1 MKRKTAKTNS
11 LLLFLFSL
19 LLIAAC
25 NLGKILSTPI
35 PTASDTPSPVITP
48 LASTTPFPL
57 AGDLGWGAVYGK
69 VTDAV
74 SGAPILNAKIT
85 CEHSSYTSPARCQG
99 DTFTNK
105 DGNYYFTNI
114 FFHDTDKIHL
124 RVSASGYEPKEFEQS
139 FFIFPELISDFAL
152 SPTASIITCTQPSC
166 GPYDALVC
174 PQGDCPNGCGYVC
187 ITPAAICTP
196 PLCAIGTSEVY
207 YCSGICPG
215 GCGTTCATFTPAP

>member
-1 MKRKTAKTNS
+1 MKRKTIKITS
-11 LLLFLFSL
+11 LFLFFFSI

-25 NLGKILSTPI
+25 NLGKVLSTPI
-35 PTASDTPSPVITP
+35 PTASDTPSPIITP

-69 VTDAV
+69 VTDATT
-74 SGAPILNAKIT
+74 GAPILNAKIT

-124 RVSASGYEPKEFEQS
+124 RVSAPGYEPKEFEQS

-152 SPTASIITCTQPSC
+152 SPSAIIITP
-166 GPYDALVC
+166 P
-174 PQGDCPNGCGYVC
+174 
-187 ITPAAICTP
+187 TPIIMCTP

-207 YCSGICPG
+207 FCSGTCPG